1 MPDEGKGVRD
11 QEIAVKRQIQGFHD
25 STSFFFFLY
34 YTTDLVSVK
43 QYSMNFE
50 NIFRR
55 WGLLRIGWATMV
67 VRAYVGGGYG
77 RGGGVFSFFELF

>member
-11 QEIAVKRQIQGFHD
+11 QKIAVKRQIQGFHD
-25 STSFFFFLY
+25 STSFFLFLY
-34 YTTDLVSVK
+34 YTTDLVHVK

-55 WGLLRIGWATMV
+55 WGLLRIGGATMA

-77 RGGGVFSFFELF
+77 RGRGGFFIF